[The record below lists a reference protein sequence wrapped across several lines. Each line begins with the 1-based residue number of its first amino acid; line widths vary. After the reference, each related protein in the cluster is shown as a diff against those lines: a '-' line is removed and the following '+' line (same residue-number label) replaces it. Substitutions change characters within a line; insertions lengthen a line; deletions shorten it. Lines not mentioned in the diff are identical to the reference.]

1 MTITEKPIQV
11 TNPKL
16 KEYFERFDEELN
28 ALFSFTKAY
37 TEEELNKKPNEKSW
51 SVIQVIHHLMIS
63 EEGALNY
70 VKKRLAIGKEHLKK
84 ASTTSKLRAIV
95 LVSSMKQPIKL
106 TAPPVACEGIPEYAS
121 VEETRSRWIS
131 QRNKLYAFLSEQSN
145 DVMEAEC
152 YKHPITGI
160 MDIWGMLDF
169 FEAHFQRHF
178 KQITKTAWKVVL
190 VK

>member
-1 MTITEKPIQV
+1 MTIIENQIQV

-28 ALFSFTKAY
+28 TLFSVIKAY

-51 SVIQVIHHLMIS
+51 SVIQIMHHLMIS
-63 EEGALNY
+63 EEGALKY
-70 VKKRLAIGKEHLKK
+70 VKRKLAAGEAHIKK
-84 ASTTSKLRAIV
+84 ASATSKLRAMV

-106 TAPPVACEGIPEYAS
+106 TAPPIACEGIPEYAS
-121 VEETRSRWIS
+121 IEETKNQWIS
-131 QRNKLYAFLSEQSN
+131 QRNRLYAFLSEQSN
-145 DVMEAEC
+145 DILESEC
-152 YKHPITGI
+152 YKHPITGR

-178 KQITKTAWKVVL
+178 KQINKTAWKVVL

>member
-1 MTITEKPIQV
+1 MIVTEQPIQV

-28 ALFSFTKAY
+28 ALFSFMKAY
-37 TEEELNKKPNEKSW
+37 TEEDLNKKPNDKSW
-51 SVIQVIHHLMIS
+51 SVMQVIHHLMIS

-70 VKKRLAIGKEHLKK
+70 VKKRLTAGKEHLKK
-84 ASTTSKLRAIV
+84 ASTTSKLRAMV

-106 TAPPVACEGIPEYAS
+106 TAPPIACEGIPEYADI
-121 VEETRSRWIS
+121 EETKNQWIL
-131 QRNKLYAFLSEQSN
+131 QRNKLYEFLSEQSS
-145 DVMEAEC
+145 DILESEC
-152 YKHPITGI
+152 YKHPITGR

-178 KQITKTAWKVVL
+178 KQINKTAWKVVL